1 MTGLARTVAPWL
13 VSAALLVGWLSS
25 CQRDERRV
33 GVAQALLDSAG
44 VRAQRAERR
53 ADSLATVYRT
63 DTVRLW
69 RTLRTLD
76 TLTETV
82 ERWKHDTVQV
92 VRYVAQAAEA
102 AASCTATVRTCEQR
116 LATAN
121 EQTAAVRDSARA
133 LLLLERRPWTAAGL
147 AWDPHAQRVGAF
159 VDRDWSRLRA
169 GLSVTPEDRGLRLGV
184 RLGWR
189 W

>member
-1 MTGLARTVAPWL
+1 
-13 VSAALLVGWLSS
+13 
-25 CQRDERRV
+25 V
-33 GVAQALLDSAG
+33 GVAHALLDSAG
-44 VRAQRAERR
+44 ARAQRAERR
-53 ADSLATVYRT
+53 ADSLAGVYRT

-76 TLTETV
+76 TLTQTV
-82 ERWKHDTVQV
+82 DRWKHDTVRV
-92 VRYVAQAAEA
+92 VEFVAQAAEA
-102 AASCTATVRTCEQR
+102 AARCTETVQTCEQR

-121 EQTAAVRDSARA
+121 DLTAAVRDSVRA
-133 LLLLERRPWTAAGL
+133 LLELERRPWTAAGL

-159 VDRDWSRLRA
+159 VDRDWARLRA
-169 GLSVTPEDRGLRLGV
+169 GLSVTPDDRSLRLGV

>member
-1 MTGLARTVAPWL
+1 MTTVLRTVAPWL
-13 VSAALLVGWLSS
+13 LAAALLVGWLSS
-25 CQRDERRV
+25 CQGAERRV
-33 GVAQALLDSAG
+33 GVAEALLDSAG
-44 VRAQRAERR
+44 ARAQRAERR
-53 ADSLATVYRT
+53 ADSLAQVYRT

-82 ERWKHDTVQV
+82 DRWKHDTVRV
-92 VRYVAQAAEA
+92 VEFVTQAAEA
-102 AASCTATVRTCEQR
+102 AAACTETVQTCEHRVAAAQ
-116 LATAN
+116 
-121 EQTAAVRDSARA
+121 EQTAAVRDSVRG
-133 LLLLERRPWTAAGL
+133 LLTLERRPWTAAGL
-147 AWDPHAQRVGAF
+147 AWDPHAQRLGAF

-169 GLSVTPEDRGLRLGV
+169 GLSVTPDDRSVRLQL